1 MAQPQRPNRPSDPP
15 RTSRTP
21 ATAVSAGGRGRTAD
35 TPAQVPARGWKD
47 ITKRTL
53 QQIKEDNLSIVAA
66 GVAFFGFLAIV
77 PAMAAV
83 IAIYGLVADPAT
95 ISSHLDA
102 LQRIVPSEAMPL
114 LEEQLAR
121 ITETTTA
128 GWSAAIGLVLTLFGA
143 LKGTKALME
152 GLNIAYDEQ
161 ERRGFVKLHLVALT
175 LTLGAI
181 VGVAAMVGLIAILP
195 AVLGFMHISS
205 TAETVL
211 SWLRWPVLAALF
223 MFGLAALYRYGP
235 CRDKPQWKWV
245 SPGAAVASVIWL
257 IASAAFSLYATSFGN
272 FDKTYGSLGAVVA
285 FLLWMYLSA
294 FVILLGAEFNCEQE
308 RQTKKDTTEGPPEPM
323 GTRGAHA
330 ADSLGHN
337 P

>member
-1 MAQPQRPNRPSDPP
+1 MAQPNRSTRPSDS
-15 RTSRTP
+15 RTSRRP
-21 ATAVSAGGRGRTAD
+21 ATDGSTGGRGRSAE
-35 TPAQVPARGWKD
+35 TPAQVPARGWKE

-83 IAIYGLVADPAT
+83 IAIYGLVADPST

-102 LQRIVPSEAMPL
+102 LRRIVPSEAMPL
-114 LEEQLAR
+114 LEEQLSR

-161 ERRGFVKLHLVALT
+161 ERRGFVKLHVVALT
-175 LTLGAI
+175 LTLGGI
-181 VGVAAMVGLIAILP
+181 VGVVAMVGLIAILP
-195 AVLGFMHISS
+195 AVLSFMHISS

-245 SPGAAVASVIWL
+245 SSGAAVASVIWL

-308 RQTKKDTTEGPPEPM
+308 RQTKKDTTEGHPEPM

-330 ADSLGHN
+330 ADTLGHST
-337 P
+337 